1 MDVKLIDSLKVIGF
15 SEYEAKVYI
24 ALVQLGGGTATEI
37 SKVSQVPTNRV
48 YQTLDR
54 LQDKGYVK
62 GQIGDSIANFY
73 MPEDPETVIN
83 QIEDYYKEHFEN
95 AKMRLSAIWERAKRI
110 EFPTIWTL
118 RGNRSVYGSIKE
130 YLQNSQE
137 YFYLTTDTLFDLKE
151 YDLLDLI
158 IDKQNEGTDVRII
171 TSSTGVDDPGE
182 IEILN
187 QLETIPVKII
197 TNLNAI
203 WCVNDKNQCLFGGFG
218 IVNERGEK
226 DFVCLQS
233 NNEGFANS
241 VRQLFISSWQYAEP
255 VEKTK

>member
-1 MDVKLIDSLKVIGF
+1 MDSKLIDSLKFIGF
-15 SEYEAKVYI
+15 SEYEAKVYV

-62 GQIGDSIANFY
+62 GQIGDGIANFY
-73 MPEDPETVIN
+73 MPEDPEHVIN
-83 QIEDYYKEHFEN
+83 NIESQYKKHLEN

-110 EFPTIWTL
+110 EFPTMWTL
-118 RGNRSVYGSIKE
+118 RGNRSVYGAIKE
-130 YLQNSQE
+130 YLENSE
-137 YFYLTTDTLFDLKE
+137 EFFYLTTDTLFDLKE
-151 YDLLDLI
+151 YELLNPVI
-158 IDKQNEGTDVRII
+158 EKKNNGVDVRII

-187 QLETIPVKII
+187 ELTEVPVKIVQ
-197 TNLNAI
+197 NLNAI
-203 WCVNDKNQCLFGGFG
+203 WCINEKNQVLFGGFG

-233 NNEGFANS
+233 DNEGFANS
-241 VRQLFISSWQYAEP
+241 VRQLFIATWQYAET
-255 VEKTK
+255 VKKE